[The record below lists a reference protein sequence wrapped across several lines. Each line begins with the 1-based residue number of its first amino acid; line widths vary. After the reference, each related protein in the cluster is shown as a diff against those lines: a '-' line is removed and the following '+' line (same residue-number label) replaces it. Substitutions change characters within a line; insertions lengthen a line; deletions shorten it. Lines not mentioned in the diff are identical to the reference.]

1 MTKTRRWI
9 TRALLVTATT
19 ILGAGPAAASE
30 DVPFVDGTMWK
41 ATATPLKRAYLI
53 GIANF
58 MSAEYLFQRK
68 NGFPP
73 DSQSSIRSVYEGIDD
88 VTLDQSI
95 ARIDGWYAKNPGKND
110 TTVLEVIW
118 LDMVEPNLGDR

>member
-9 TRALLVTATT
+9 ARTLVVTA
-19 ILGAGPAAASE
+19 IVMLGAGPATASE
-30 DVPFVDGTMWK
+30 EVPLVDGKMWL

-58 MSAEYLFQRK
+58 LSAEYVFQKK

-73 DSQSSIRSVYEGIDD
+73 DTQSSIRTVYESIDD

-95 ARIDGWYAKNPGKND
+95 ARIDGWYEKNPEKND
-110 TTVLEVIW
+110 TVVLEVIW
-118 LDMVEPNLGDR
+118 LDMVEPNLR

>member
-1 MTKTRRWI
+1 MKSRQWI
-9 TRALLVTATT
+9 ARAVLIAAIA
-19 ILGAGPAAASE
+19 ILGANPVAASE
-30 DVPFVDGTMWK
+30 DDVPFVDGTMWK

-58 MSAEYLFQRK
+58 LSAEYAFQHK

-73 DSQSSIRSVYEGIDD
+73 SSQSSIQTVYEGIDD
-88 VTLDQSI
+88 MTLDQSI
-95 ARIDGWYAKNPGKND
+95 ARIDGWYVKNPGKDD

-118 LDMVEPNLGDR
+118 LDMVEPNVD